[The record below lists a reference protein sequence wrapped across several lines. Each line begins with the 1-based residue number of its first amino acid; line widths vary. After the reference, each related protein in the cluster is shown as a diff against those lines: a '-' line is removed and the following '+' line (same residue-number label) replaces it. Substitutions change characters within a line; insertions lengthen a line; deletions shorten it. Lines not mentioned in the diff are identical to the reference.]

1 MTAILAN
8 ESGRLK
14 RLTEDFDSTPTATWA
29 EDWSGSKWSWCNMT
43 TEPFGEVVKEY
54 TDKGFVCLAIED

>member
-29 EDWSGSKWSWCNMT
+29 ENWNEGKWSWCNMT
-43 TEPFGEVVKEY
+43 TEPFAEV
-54 TDKGFVCLAIED
+54 LAGYLTAGWIVLAEE